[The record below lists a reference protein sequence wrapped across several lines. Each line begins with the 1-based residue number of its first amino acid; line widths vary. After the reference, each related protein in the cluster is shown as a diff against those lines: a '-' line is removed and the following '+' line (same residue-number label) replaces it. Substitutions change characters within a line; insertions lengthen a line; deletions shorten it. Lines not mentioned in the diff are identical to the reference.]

1 MAIDPVCKMTV
12 DEETAE
18 FKTEHDSQ
26 TYYFCAA
33 GCKTSFEEDPAKY
46 LSEESEESGSHE
58 MPEEPEA
65 PAEEPKEAAPSTTE
79 KKPWWKF
86 W

>member
-18 FKTEHDSQ
+18 ITTEHDGQ

-33 GCKTSFEEDPAKY
+33 GCKAAFEEDPAKY
-46 LSEESEESGSHE
+46 LSDESEESVSHE
-58 MPEEPEA
+58 MP
-65 PAEEPKEAAPSTTE
+65 EEPKEAAPSTSE

>member
-1 MAIDPVCKMTV
+1 MAVDPVCKMDV

-18 FKTEHDSQ
+18 FTTEHDGQ

-33 GCKTSFEEDPAKY
+33 GCKTAFEEDPAKY
-46 LSEESEESGSHE
+46 LSGESEESTSHE
-58 MPEEPEA
+58 MPEEL
-65 PAEEPKEAAPSTTE
+65 EPKEAASSKAE

>member
-18 FKTEHDSQ
+18 LKTEHDGT

-46 LSEESEESGSHE
+46 LGEESEEASSHE
-58 MPEEPEA
+58 MPEEPAEA
-65 PAEEPKEAAPSTTE
+65 QEAAPPTAE